1 MRRLLP
7 FLFLLCG
14 LLSACGDAAAPAQPR
29 VALLQ
34 YVQHPALDAIRDG
47 ILAQFAA
54 DSFAVVLTEHNAQGE
69 AATAAAIAG
78 QLAATRPDLVIAIAT
93 PAAQACAQAL
103 RDIPVIFAAVTD
115 PVAAGLVRALDR
127 PGGNLTGTSDLTPV
141 AAQLALIR
149 RYQPALRRLAVISN
163 PAEVNA
169 QVINRRLQDACAA
182 QGITLVRRSVSSSSE
197 VREAALSLRGEADA
211 LYMTLDNTVAAAWPV
226 LLRSCRDLR
235 LPLYPAD
242 GTYVPSGGIA
252 SVAIDNRSLG
262 AATARLAMA
271 VLRGADPAALPVV
284 TCDGTAVLRND
295 TAAAAFGL
303 VPPPA

>member
-1 MRRLLP
+1 MRCLL
-7 FLFLLCG
+7 LLCLLCA
-14 LLSACGDAAAPAQPR
+14 LLSACGETTAPAVPR

-47 ILAQFAA
+47 IIAQFAA
-54 DSFAVVLTEHNAQGE
+54 DSFAIILTEHNAQGE
-69 AATAAAIAG
+69 VATATTIAS
-78 QLAATRPDLVIAIAT
+78 QLATTRPDLVIAIAT

-103 RDIPVIFAAVTD
+103 RDLPVVFAAVTD
-115 PVAAGLVRALDR
+115 PVAAGLVRSLDR
-127 PGGNLTGTSDLTPV
+127 PGGNLTGTSDMTPV

-163 PAEVNA
+163 PAESNS
-169 QVINRRLQDACAA
+169 QVINRRLQEACAA

-197 VREAALSLRGEADA
+197 VREATLALRGEADA

-226 LLRSCRDLR
+226 LLRSCHDLR

-242 GTYVPSGGIA
+242 GTYVAPGGIA
-252 SVAIDNRSLG
+252 SLSIDYRQLG
-262 AATARLAMA
+262 AQTAHLAMA

-295 TAAAAFGL
+295 TAALAFGL